1 MECDG
6 ANDSHDGAVNEGS
19 QTGTESL
26 KFKLRSWRTGHRRE
40 KLRKKLG
47 EKFGKEKRVLI
58 LGGTQFMGRLTTTLL
73 LKDGHHVTLINRGR
87 SPNPFGD
94 AVTTF
99 HCDRHLQRDR
109 LIDFIRSGGY
119 WDAIIDFV
127 GFYPSVMCDTVRALA
142 VQSLES
148 ASSPTFPDVFGES
161 AGRWSPNG
169 LGNGTH
175 VRTAV
180 STSARASGI
189 GETTSW
195 NVGHYVYISS
205 DSTYMACEVGGSP
218 GAVTEAEG
226 KRPAEVEARE
236 ILRRSSEYQY
246 EYGSNK
252 LACEEALQQASQQG
266 GFPFTALRLADV
278 VGPFDNIAAHL

>member
-1 MECDG
+1 MAITSLAPEANHAAEHRRYLVIGDTFVYITAVVATCSSRERKYLKYVKARTKSEKRLACLKKASSKAFDIASNPSMECDG

-73 LKDGHHVTLINRGR
+73 LKDGHH
-87 SPNPFGD
+87 
-94 AVTTF
+94 
-99 HCDRHLQRDR
+99 
-109 LIDFIRSGGY
+109 
-119 WDAIIDFV
+119 
-127 GFYPSVMCDTVRALA
+127 
-142 VQSLES
+142 
-148 ASSPTFPDVFGES
+148 
-161 AGRWSPNG
+161 
-169 LGNGTH
+169 
-175 VRTAV
+175 
-180 STSARASGI
+180 ARASGI